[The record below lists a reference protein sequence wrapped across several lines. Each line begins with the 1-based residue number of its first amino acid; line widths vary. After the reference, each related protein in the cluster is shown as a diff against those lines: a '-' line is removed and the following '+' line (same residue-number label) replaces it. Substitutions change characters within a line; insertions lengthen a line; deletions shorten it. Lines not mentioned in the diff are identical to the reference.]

1 MSWSLE
7 FSSIVWSQG
16 ARFLQLHFS
25 FSRFLWLFRVLLFPL
40 LLLFCDYKLWI
51 FLCGSSV
58 KNSIGNWLWS
68 ALSLSITL
76 CKYNHFHNVDSSDPG
91 TWYMSP
97 SVYVFFDF
105 FYHYRFLHTGIL
117 SPLVSLFLDIFFFL
131 LQWCMGLFPYLN
143 IIKAIY
149 EKKKWYKPL
158 FV

>member
-1 MSWSLE
+1 M
-7 FSSIVWSQG
+7 
-16 ARFLQLHFS
+16 
-25 FSRFLWLFRVLLFPL
+25 
-40 LLLFCDYKLWI
+40 
-51 FLCGSSV
+51 
-58 KNSIGNWLWS
+58 
-68 ALSLSITL
+68 SLSITL

-149 EKKKWYKPL
+149 EKKKSDINPYLSNNELTGFSVTCHQKL
-158 FV
+158 IIFRDIILIHSFIYSINRDILTTY